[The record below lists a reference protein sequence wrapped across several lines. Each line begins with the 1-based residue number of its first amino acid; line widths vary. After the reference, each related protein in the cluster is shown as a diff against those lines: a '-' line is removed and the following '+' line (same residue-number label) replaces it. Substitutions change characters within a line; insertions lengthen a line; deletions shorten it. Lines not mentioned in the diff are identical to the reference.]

1 MDVSYPMHLFVERVR
16 ILYELIV
23 KQRKAEAAIHR
34 CHFSTLCGE
43 DLPRQCKSAKLQPG
57 VHAE

>member
-1 MDVSYPMHLFVERVR
+1 MHLFVERVR

-43 DLPRQCKSAKLQPG
+43 DVPRQYKSAKLQPG
-57 VHAE
+57 VRAE